1 MNHQALEKERPPKEM
16 AVARKIKIGRRRA
29 EGENVSKC
37 ADDLVKNETDLL
49 VRQKEAHSVPRESDP
64 GDTGPAGD
72 SE

>member
-1 MNHQALEKERPPKEM
+1 MNHQALKKERPPKET
-16 AVARKIKIGRRRA
+16 VARKIKIEGRRA

-64 GDTGPAGD
+64 GDTGPAED